1 MSGELLIMLRAFS
14 RYEASVL
21 LQMRDC
27 QLEMNDLALRQNRPE
42 AFAYVQARLHG
53 LREDLR
59 EARVGLVRILCR
71 EVRRLLDEVDDGV

>member
-1 MSGELLIMLRAFS
+1 MSGELLSMLRTFS

-42 AFAYVQARLHG
+42 AFERVRVHMEG

-59 EARVGLVRILCR
+59 ESRVALVRILCR
-71 EVRRLLDEVDDGV
+71 EVRRLLEEVGDGV